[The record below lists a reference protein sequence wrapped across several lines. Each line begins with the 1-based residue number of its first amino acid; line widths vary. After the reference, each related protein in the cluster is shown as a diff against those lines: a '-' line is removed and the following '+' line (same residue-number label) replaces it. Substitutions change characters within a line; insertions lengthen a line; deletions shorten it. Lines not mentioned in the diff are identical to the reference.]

1 MQLKGER
8 ERVWGWSQS
17 KWAGQRCCRVY
28 RQAHTGNALL
38 LASAQSVALDH
49 RVVALVA
56 LTDKVVGKGLLGG
69 KLDLVIRDGLTA
81 HLAVRNVVC
90 SCRSTW

>member
-1 MQLKGER
+1 MGLESEQVGGAEVLPGLR
-8 ERVWGWSQS
+8 AS
-17 KWAGQRCCRVY
+17 
-28 RQAHTGNALL
+28 HTGNALL
-38 LASAQSVALDH
+38 LASAQGIALDH

-69 KLDLVIRDGLTA
+69 KLNLVIRDGLTA